1 MKFYQTADGIIDLD
15 DIQIKLELVT
25 PEIAKNYLSCNFK
38 NNRILRKPWVKELS
52 ILIKKKEFNLSWDC
66 ISFDEKGILV
76 NGQHRLNAV
85 IEANLPAPFFI
96 AKNLPH
102 VVAQQGDNGKKRTQS
117 ERITVGGT
125 LMQRSECSAIKNAI
139 CELNTAYTGT
149 YLYGLSRYDKLIT
162 AIYQKHSKY
171 FEELDKKNYLRNKYT
186 SSSLAVALKIFAEIS
201 SRSLQRP
208 YKHNQKAFDR
218 SIHWLDLFIDGFS
231 ERFILNNETDLA
243 PLIARKTLKHKK
255 DNRRATW
262 DIEALKIAVKAGHLF
277 MKGSS
282 TQRINTN
289 YATDPFTS
297 FKTLPSTNNYPYN
310 NSPDIIS
317 IKKLKKTNGEE
328 NLIHF

>member
-125 LMQRSECSAIKNAI
+125 IMKRQECSAIKNAI

-162 AIYQKHSKY
+162 EVYKKHSKY
-171 FEELDKKNYLRNKYT
+171 FNELDKINYLRNKYT
-186 SSSLAVALKIFAEIS
+186 SPALAVALKIFVEMTYKPLK
-201 SRSLQRP
+201 RT

-218 SIHWLDLFIDGFS
+218 SIFWLDLYVDGYS
-231 ERFILNNETDLA
+231 ERFTINKETDLA
-243 PLIARKTLKHKK
+243 PLVARKALKHKR

-262 DIEALKIAVKAGHLF
+262 DIETLKLAIKAGHLF

-282 TQRINTN
+282 VKRINTN
-289 YATDPFTS
+289 YETDPFTS
-297 FKTLPSTNNYPYN
+297 FKTLPSTNS
-310 NSPDIIS
+310 NSPAIIS
-317 IKKLKKTNGEE
+317 VKKARNEE